1 MQLTD
6 IQKQMMKTFLHL
18 RVGIGVLGIVF
29 PFLLWWGGR
38 IVYHLPQA
46 DSMSAYYHATPDCID
61 IHLSVPGQC
70 EIDPQHPLP
79 PPTGQ
84 GPMRDWFV
92 GILFA
97 IGVGL
102 FLIKGFSVWE
112 DWLLTIAGILAAV
125 VATNPMPWETGPPTW
140 KHVHYLA
147 AVTFFVLI
155 GLVIWICSDKTLN
168 LMPSTIPNRDG
179 VIKHYKYTYRLLAI
193 VMAVSPFAAII
204 LFKVLGMP
212 QGIFWAEAAGVISF
226 GAYWLFKTK
235 ELQLSDVEARA
246 MRGEI
251 HMDTSKLQ

>member
-1 MQLTD
+1 MQLSD

-46 DSMSAYYHATPDCID
+46 DSMSAYYHATPACLD
-61 IHLSVPGQC
+61 IHLTVPEQC
-70 EIDPQHPLP
+70 EVDPQHPLP
-79 PPTGQ
+79 PPAGQ

-92 GILFA
+92 GVLFA

-125 VATNPMPWETGPPTW
+125 VATNPMPWVPGKPTW
-140 KHVHYLA
+140 DHVHYIA
-147 AVTFFVLI
+147 AVTFFILI
-155 GLVIWICSDKTLN
+155 GLVIWICSGKTLQF
-168 LMPSTIPNRDG
+168 MPQIPDRDK
-179 VIKHYKYTYRLLAI
+179 VIARFKRTYRALAI
-193 VMAVSPFAAII
+193 VMAASPFAAIL
-204 LFKVLGMP
+204 LFKVLKLP
-212 QGIFWAEAAGVISF
+212 QGIFWAEAAGVVSF

-235 ELQLSDVEARA
+235 ELRLSDVEARA